1 MTSPSSNEYMT
12 VKRIL
17 LSRRLRRVLLIAWA
31 TLLLGSVGV
40 LGAVAAENQTFGVSQ
55 TGYFTKT
62 QDPTKTTGGEST
74 VVTCNIPYNPSLPAG
89 GGNCLNPAGVTG
101 GTPGW
106 PRKDNY
112 VYVSKIGD
120 DEDAIGLVTPDLSS
134 IPFGAT
140 LRAISFEF
148 QVENEA
154 DSGTINYDPVATTS
168 PMRACLVTSDWAPGD
183 AGAWELKPNYDCA
196 TQSPTARIKEPEVR
210 KEPDSTG
217 TIRDRRVVTFG
228 VNLMPM
234 AEEWAKDRPIFG
246 IALVTTPESPSDFQV
261 ALRPITDFAKDAMVT
276 RVSFD
281 APAEDFALDEFFAG
295 TDESVSFGDF
305 SGGDVGPVSNGGAFS
320 TAAPSV
326 PTEAVLPASNPVTP
340 VWVWAILPI
349 GLAGL
354 TFMARV
360 MTAEVELAAERVGP
374 VGRLMQRRST
384 AREG

>member
-1 MTSPSSNEYMT
+1 MR

-17 LSRRLRRVLLIAWA
+17 LSPRLRRSLFVLLA
-31 TLLLGSVGV
+31 TLFVGSVGA
-40 LGAVAAENQTFGVSQ
+40 LGAVAQGTETYGVSQ

-62 QDPTKTTGGEST
+62 QDPTKTAGGEST

-89 GGNCLNPAGVTG
+89 GGNCLNPGGVTG

-120 DEDAIGLVTPDLSS
+120 DEDAIGVVTPDLSS

-140 LRAISFEF
+140 LRAITFEF
-148 QVENEA
+148 QIENEA
-154 DSGTINYDPVATTS
+154 DSGTINYDPAAATS
-168 PMRACLVTSDWAPGD
+168 PIRACLVTSDWAPGD

-234 AEEWAKDRPIFG
+234 AEQWAKDRPIFG
-246 IALVTTPESPSDFQV
+246 IALVTTPESGSDFQV
-261 ALRPITDFAKDAMVT
+261 AIRPISDFAKDAMVT

-281 APAEDFALDEFFAG
+281 APSEDFALDEFFADTEG
-295 TDESVSFGDF
+295 SVSFGDL
-305 SGGDVGPVSNGGAFS
+305 SGAEIPISNGSAFS
-320 TAAPSV
+320 TAASPVSTDAIV
-326 PTEAVLPASNPVTP
+326 PTSNPVTP